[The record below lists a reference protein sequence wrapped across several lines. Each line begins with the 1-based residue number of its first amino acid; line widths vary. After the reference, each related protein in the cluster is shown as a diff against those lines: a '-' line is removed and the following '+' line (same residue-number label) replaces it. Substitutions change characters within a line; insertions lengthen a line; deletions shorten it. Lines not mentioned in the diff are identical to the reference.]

1 MNDNNYV
8 LLPQVKIGFIYNH
21 IQTVVPFV
29 LDESLDTYNL
39 LRKLVDYC
47 NELGARS
54 NELQYILKDLV
65 EFLNN
70 KLNEQKDYI
79 NNFLENLHQEWL
91 DYKQSLE
98 DKYDAFT
105 EQVDTLFEQYKAQIR
120 DEYNTELANIRTN
133 NDTLYNNLKTLL
145 DNKITELTNYAN
157 SIEPNIDS
165 YIDEKDQAIKELI
178 TNFQNEFTEYQKTV
192 NNDLIELGDT
202 LTELINTNEQNVVNQ
217 INTKTTE
224 IINTLSNVNMEELVD
239 NKLNSYD
246 SEELSGLFTNLYGS
260 LIRIT
265 YMDTNTPP
273 TVISETPIYHYNPTT
288 NVLTDCTT
296 GNEVP
301 LLNESLYLYEGR
313 LFVPVIDNELIRI
326 TGGYYYAGYNIKK
339 DKLLLRDENTGK
351 IYLYDFESEENIDTN
366 FVLNTEQYPRS
377 KNFLCIYDEEK
388 NTIIFTLNGIT
399 YVTKDNNVTEVPKIN
414 NENFSMISSDGEKIY
429 YYEEG
434 NLCTFNDDYTDK
446 NVITTKITTE
456 ICLIIGY
463 YNNNYIISS
472 GNMAYANMPY
482 NGASLRLYDN
492 EFNGI
497 GGTLFSSSSGEQSYI
512 NLYNNLIVY
521 NNMSHYL
528 PNYINT
534 LNLKLLREGYAY
546 VGASGSV
553 NQPLT
558 FNYASINNNN
568 KFIFSEIKTLG
579 TDYYKTSFN
588 KYLLAFNLSS
598 DSSVTGYY
606 KLKSYLMEIPYQ
618 RSGS

>member
-8 LLPQVKIGFIYNH
+8 LLPQVKIGFIYNN

-29 LDESLDTYNL
+29 LDESLDVYNL
-39 LRKLVDYC
+39 LKKMVDYC

-91 DYKQSLE
+91 DYKDSLE
-98 DKYDAFT
+98 NRYDEFT
-105 EQVDTLFEQYKAQIR
+105 TKVDELFETYKNQIR
-120 DEYNTELANIRTN
+120 DEYNSELANIRTN
-133 NDTLYNNLKTLL
+133 NDTLYNALKTLL

-157 SIEPNIDS
+157 SIEPNIDN
-165 YIDEKDQAIKELI
+165 YIDEKDQAIRELI

-202 LTELINTNEQNVVNQ
+202 LTELINTNEQSVIDQ

-246 SEELSGLFTNLYGS
+246 SEELSDLFTNLYGN

-273 TVISETPIYHYNPTT
+273 TVVSETPIYHYNPDTG
-288 NVLTDCTT
+288 VLTDCTT

-313 LFVPVIDNELIRI
+313 IFIPVIDNELIRI
-326 TGGYYYAGYNIKK
+326 TDGYYYAGYNLKK
-339 DKLLLRDENTGK
+339 DKLLTRDERTGK

-366 FVLNTEQYPRS
+366 FALNIEQYPRS

-388 NTIIFTLNGIT
+388 NIIIFTLNGIT
-399 YVTKDNNVTEVPKIN
+399 YVAKDNNVTEVPKIN
-414 NENFSMISSDGEKIY
+414 NDNFSMISSDGEKIY
-429 YYEEG
+429 YYEKG

-472 GNMAYANMPY
+472 GSMSYANMPY
-482 NGASLRLYDN
+482 NSASLRLYDN

-497 GGTLFSSSSGEQSYI
+497 GGTLFSSSNSEQSYI

-558 FNYASINNNN
+558 FNYASINNN

-588 KYLLAFNLSS
+588 KYLLTFNLTS
-598 DSSVTGYY
+598 DSSISTYY

-618 RSGS
+618 RSDS

>member
-29 LDESLDTYNL
+29 LDESLDVYNL

-105 EQVDTLFEQYKAQIR
+105 KQVDDLFEQYKAQIR

-165 YIDEKDQAIKELI
+165 YIDEKDQTIKELI
-178 TNFQNEFTEYQKTV
+178 TNFQNEFTEYEKTI
-192 NNDLIELGDT
+192 NNDLIELGNT
-202 LTELINTNEQNVVNQ
+202 LTQLINTNEQNVVNQ

-224 IINTLSNVNMEELVD
+224 IINTLSNVNMEELVAE
-239 NKLNSYD
+239 KLNTYD

-273 TVISETPIYHYNPTT
+273 IVVSETPIYHYNPDTG
-288 NVLTDCTT
+288 VLTDCTT

-313 LFVPVIDNELIRI
+313 IFVPVIDNELISI
-326 TGGYYYAGYNIKK
+326 TGGYMYVGYNMKK
-339 DKLLLRDENTGK
+339 DKLLTRDENTGK

-366 FVLNTEQYPRS
+366 FVLNIEQYPRND
-377 KNFLCIYDEEK
+377 NFLCIYDEEK
-388 NTIIFTLNGIT
+388 NTIVFTSNGIT
-399 YVTKDNNVTEVPKIN
+399 YVAKDNNVTAVPKIN
-414 NENFSMISSDGEKIY
+414 NENFSMISSDSEKIY

-434 NLCTFNDDYTDK
+434 NLCTFNEDYTDK
-446 NVITTKITTE
+446 NVITTKITSE
-456 ICLIIGY
+456 VCLLIGH
-463 YNNNYIISS
+463 YNNDYVISS
-472 GNMAYANMPY
+472 GTMPYSNAPY
-482 NGASLRLYDN
+482 NGTDLFLFDN
-492 EFNGI
+492 EFNKI
-497 GGTLFSSSSGEQSYI
+497 GNKLLSANTSSSSYT
-512 NLYNNLIVY
+512 NFYNNLVVFGNFSY
-521 NNMSHYL
+521 YL
-528 PNYINT
+528 PNNIETN
-534 LNLKLLREGYAY
+534 NLKLLREGYAY
-546 VGASGSV
+546 VGISNSV
-553 NQPLT
+553 NKPLT
-558 FNYASINNNN
+558 FNYVSINNNA
-568 KFIFSEIKTLG
+568 FIFSEIKTLG
-579 TDYYKTSFN
+579 TDYYKSSFN
-588 KYLLAFNLSS
+588 KYLLNFNLASAANISS
-598 DSSVTGYY
+598 YY

-618 RSGS
+618 RSDS

>member
-8 LLPQVKIGFIYNH
+8 LLPQVKIGFIYNN

-29 LDESLDTYNL
+29 LDESLDVYNL
-39 LRKLVDYC
+39 LKKMVDYC

-91 DYKQSLE
+91 DYKDSLE
-98 DKYDAFT
+98 NRYDEFT
-105 EQVDTLFEQYKAQIR
+105 TKVDELFETYKAQIR
-120 DEYNTELANIRTN
+120 DEYNSELANIRTN
-133 NDTLYNNLKTLL
+133 NETLYNALKTLL

-157 SIEPNIDS
+157 NIEPNIDN

-202 LTELINTNEQNVVNQ
+202 LTELINTNEQSVIDQ

-246 SEELSGLFTNLYGS
+246 SEELSDLFTNLYGS

-273 TVISETPIYHYNPTT
+273 TVVSETPIYHYNPTT

-313 LFVPVIDNELIRI
+313 LFVAVIDNKLINI
-326 TGGYYYAGYNIKK
+326 TDGYFYAGYNVKK
-339 DKLLLRDENTGK
+339 DKLLTRDADTGK
-351 IYLYDFESEENIDTN
+351 IYLYDFENEENIDTN
-366 FVLNTEQYPRS
+366 FVLTIEQYPNNN
-377 KNFLCIYDEEK
+377 NFLCIYDEEK
-388 NTIIFTLNGIT
+388 NIIVFTSNGIT
-399 YVTKDNNVTEVPKIN
+399 YVLKDNNVTEVTKIN
-414 NENFSMISSDGEKIY
+414 NDNFSMISSDGEKIY
-429 YYEEG
+429 YYEKG
-434 NLCTFNDDYTDK
+434 NLCTFNEDYTDK
-446 NVITTKITTE
+446 TIITTKITTE
-456 ICLIIGY
+456 VCILIGY
-463 YNNNYIISS
+463 YNNNYVISNS
-472 GNMAYANMPY
+472 IMIYPNTPY
-482 NGASLRLYDN
+482 NVASIALFDN
-492 EFNGI
+492 EFNKIDSNFMNTG
-497 GGTLFSSSSGEQSYI
+497 GGTQHYI
-512 NLYNNLIVY
+512 NFYNNLVVY
-521 NNMSHYL
+521 DNNSYYL
-528 PNYINT
+528 PNGINT
-534 LNLKLLREGYAY
+534 NYLKLLRDGYAY
-546 VGASGSV
+546 VGSSGSV
-553 NQPLT
+553 GQPLT
-558 FNYASINNNN
+558 FNYASINNN
-568 KFIFSEIKTLG
+568 KFTFSEIKTLG
-579 TDYYKTSFN
+579 TDFYKSSFN
-588 KYLLAFNLSS
+588 KYILNFAISP
-598 DSSVTGYY
+598 DSSVSTYY

-618 RSGS
+618 RSDS